1 MNGEKCQFC
10 GKPATVHMTQIINN
24 KTTAVH
30 MCAEC
35 AAKQGLFDQEGLPF
49 AMLSHLGESLFSGMK
64 QQTPINSLICSE
76 CGCTPMS
83 FRETGR
89 LGCANCYKDLKPLIN
104 GIIESSQK
112 GTVHTGKHPRCKSSL
127 AGIKE
132 EIAAPSNNKKSKINT
147 KAKRISELR
156 EQLSLAVKEERYEDA
171 AKIRDEINQL
181 STRTNCRKKRMK
193 DE

>member
-1 MNGEKCQFC
+1 MSGEKCQFC

-24 KTTAVH
+24 KTTAMH

-49 AMLSHLGESLFSGMK
+49 AMLSHLGESLFSGIK

-89 LGCANCYKDLKPLIN
+89 LGCANCYKDLKLLIN

-112 GTVHTGKHPRCKSSL
+112 GTVHTGKRPRCESSL
-127 AGIKE
+127 TNAKE
-132 EIAAPSNNKKSKINT
+132 EITVSSSNAKSKVDV
-147 KAKRISELR
+147 KAKRLSDLQ
-156 EQLSLAVKEERYEDA
+156 EQLTIAVKEERYEDA
-171 AKIRDEINQL
+171 AELRDKINQL
-181 STRTNCRKKRMK
+181 STKNRKKRAK

>member
-1 MNGEKCQFC
+1 MSGEKCQFC

-24 KTTAVH
+24 KTTAMH

-49 AMLSHLGESLFSGMK
+49 AMLSHLGESLFSGIK

-89 LGCANCYKDLKPLIN
+89 LGCANCYKDLKLLIN

-112 GTVHTGKHPRCKSSL
+112 GIVHTGKRPRCESSL
-127 AGIKE
+127 TNAKE
-132 EIAAPSNNKKSKINT
+132 EITASSSNVKSKVDAKT
-147 KAKRISELR
+147 KRLSDLQ
-156 EQLSLAVKEERYEDA
+156 EQLTIAVKEERYEDA
-171 AKIRDEINQL
+171 AKLRDKINQL
-181 STRTNCRKKRMK
+181 STKNRKKRAK